1 MLMRSPLA
9 RDRRSPSG
17 FIRPCQAILADA
29 PPTGPQWL
37 HEIKHD
43 GFRIIA
49 HKQGDRVRLW
59 SRNGR
64 NWSAEFVAITAAMRE
79 FRGDVILDGE
89 AVAHCDEGLPDFN
102 ALVGRHGCAS
112 AVLFAFDLLL
122 LDREDLRPLP
132 LRTRKERLARALK
145 SPPAAVEHLN
155 GELGPA
161 AFQTACRMGLEGI
174 VSKRADS
181 RYRSGLCR
189 SWVKVKNPGYERR
202 RSLCPCSVGP

>member
-17 FIRPCQAILADA
+17 FIRPCQAILANA
-29 PPTGPQWL
+29 PPTGAQWL

-64 NWSAEFVAITAAMRE
+64 KWSAEFVAITAAIRE
-79 FRGDVILDGE
+79 FPGDVILDGE
-89 AVAHCDEGLPDFN
+89 AVAHCDRGLPDFN

-112 AVLFAFDLLL
+112 AVLFAFDLWL
-122 LDREDLRPLP
+122 LDRDDLRPMP
-132 LRTRKERLARALK
+132 LRTRKERLAGALQ
-145 SPPAAVEHLN
+145 SPPAAIRYVEHLD
-155 GELGPA
+155 GEHGPA
-161 AFQTACRMGLEGI
+161 AFQAACRMGLEGI

-181 RYRSGLCR
+181 RYRSGPAGR
-189 SWVKVKNPGYERR
+189 G
-202 RSLCPCSVGP
+202 